1 MTKHSNAI
9 QGLGGQLSAM
19 FGSHGRGKRSGP
31 SLIESVRV
39 RVEGRILSSNR
50 EESERIRLL
59 IGSMQSR
66 LVRQATYAS
75 VQDAEFTIFSQ
86 SGEDGI
92 IQYLLSK
99 VSVDRRIFVEVG
111 VEDYREANTRFL
123 LMNDY
128 WRGLIVD
135 GGTDHMHYLRTQK
148 LGWQYDIRAV
158 SAFVTRDNINQLLD
172 TAGFTG
178 DIGLFSLDIDGNDYW
193 VLKAIN
199 VVSPRI
205 VVVEYNSGFGPTAAV
220 TVPYDPGFTR
230 TRAHYSNLYY
240 GASLS
245 ALALLMQDKGYAL
258 VGSNR
263 AGSNAFFVRRD
274 VLGSLEPRS
283 AAECYVESP
292 IADSRGPDGSLTYI
306 RDMAERVALIRD
318 LPVYSVHDE
327 AIRPLGAVLVGT
339 ESAARS

>member
-1 MTKHSNAI
+1 MTKHSNGV
-9 QGLGGQLSAM
+9 QGLSGQLSAM
-19 FGSHGRGKRSGP
+19 FGSRGRDKRSGP
-31 SLIESVRV
+31 TLIESVRA
-39 RVEGRILSSNR
+39 RVDGRILASNR
-50 EESERIRLL
+50 EESERLRLL

-66 LVRQATYAS
+66 LVQRATYTS

-135 GGTDHMHYLRTQK
+135 GGTDHVQYLRTQK
-148 LGWQYDIRAV
+148 LGWQYDIRAL
-158 SAFVTRDNINQLLD
+158 SAFVTRANINPLLD

-193 VLKAIN
+193 VLQAIT

-205 VVVEYNSGFGPTAAV
+205 VIVEYNSAFGPTAAV
-220 TVPYDPGFTR
+220 TVPYDPGFSR
-230 TRAHYSNLYY
+230 TRAHYSNLYF

-263 AGSNAFFVRRD
+263 AGTNAFFVRRD

-318 LPVYSVHDE
+318 LPVYSIPED
-327 AIRPLGAVLVGT
+327 AIRPLGAVLA
-339 ESAARS
+339 SR